1 MLVKNHV
8 DLIIKIFYHNFGFQV
23 DFIVVFRAAAILFLL
38 SVLTHHNKR
47 CLDCRYAG
55 TVSYT
60 HLYEDV
66 VFTFEV
72 IYYTNGQKEEE
83 YQSYTMRI
91 GCNAAGDAKFET
103 DYLGLTDVTVGKL
116 LGRDGELVS
125 LENYNWKLHFVS
137 VTGKVIYNQ

>member
-1 MLVKNHV
+1 M
-8 DLIIKIFYHNFGFQV
+8 
-23 DFIVVFRAAAILFLL
+23 
-38 SVLTHHNKR
+38 
-47 CLDCRYAG
+47 
-55 TVSYT
+55 
-60 HLYEDV
+60 
-66 VFTFEV
+66 
-72 IYYTNGQKEEE
+72 
-83 YQSYTMRI
+83 MRI